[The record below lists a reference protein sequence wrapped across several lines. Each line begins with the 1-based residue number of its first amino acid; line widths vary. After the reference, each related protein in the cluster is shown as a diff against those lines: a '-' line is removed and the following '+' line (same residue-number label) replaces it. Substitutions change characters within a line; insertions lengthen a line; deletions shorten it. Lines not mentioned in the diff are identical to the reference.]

1 MKVMV
6 AIPCHDKVDAVFM
19 RSVLGLQLEGHV
31 EFSFAI
37 GSLVYDARNRLALQ
51 ACQQGFDA
59 VLWLDSDMVYP
70 PDMFVKLCKRIEEGA
85 EYVSALAFTRKTP
98 CKPVIYEYIGWRG
111 TLPVCESMFDYPE
124 DTIFEIAGSGMG
136 CVMMTTG
143 LLERV
148 GRKFGNPFSPRMGFG
163 EDLTFCLNVQ
173 DIGIPMFCDS
183 SIKVGHLG
191 YVEFNE
197 EQYKVERSL
206 HENETSK
213 KRPVDLSNKGGER

>member
-31 EFSFAI
+31 EFNFAV

-51 ACQQGFDA
+51 ACEQGFDA

-70 PDMFVKLCKRIEEGA
+70 PDMFKKMCKRIEEGA

-98 CKPVIYEYIGWRG
+98 CKPVIYEFIGWRG

-124 DTIFEIAGSGMG
+124 DAIFEIAGSGMG
-136 CVMMTTG
+136 CVMMTTS
-143 LLERV
+143 LIERV

-183 SIKVGHLG
+183 SIKVGHVG

-197 EQYKVERSL
+197 DLYKQERSQN
-206 HENETSK
+206 NETSTK
-213 KRPVDLSNKGGER
+213 HPVDLRDKG